1 MSFPPMM
8 TEGAS
13 RAFKFAS
20 CLPSLGWEPV
30 VIGLHS
36 VSGPE
41 IEQVPFEIYYA
52 GKEYSTREVDA
63 GKLFRIVHG
72 LSEKKFS
79 VRGFSGSNG
88 LGSVEKNWLKK
99 AKSLA
104 RKALDENPDIE
115 MIYAQAPSFAPHM
128 LAFELSGENHL
139 PVIFDCTG
147 PFASNRLE
155 KTIMHSGHCV
165 IMPSRELK
173 EFFLR
178 KYRGEIFHEDISI
191 VKNGYDPEVLRLC
204 GVDDEQGGLMR
215 WVFHVDR
222 VDRGND
228 LKRFFS
234 ALSSLVSAQPA
245 VRGVFSFAFTG
256 PGSLVVSR
264 YAKKYGLEDLIEADA
279 VWSYRHELE
288 LWMGADIICLVL
300 GSAEGNGAFIPERLF
315 DTPGMQASIAG
326 IVPDGLSKQF
336 ILDVGGRTVPID
348 QSEAI
353 AGFLQES
360 FTLWRSRQLPVV
372 REAATESYHIRSTMQ
387 DFIREVAVRLPVA

>member
-1 MSFPPMM
+1 MNFPPMM

-20 CLPSLGWEPV
+20 CLPSLGWEPI

-52 GKEYSTREVDA
+52 GKEYSTGETDA

-72 LSEKKFS
+72 LSEKKRS
-79 VRGFSGSNG
+79 VRGFSGSSG
-88 LGSVEKNWLKK
+88 LCSVEKNWLKK

-115 MIYAQAPSFAPHM
+115 MIYAQAPFFAPHK

-139 PVIFDCTG
+139 PVMFDCIG
-147 PFASNRLE
+147 PFAPNRLE

-165 IMPSRELK
+165 TMPSRELK

-178 KYRGEIFHEDISI
+178 KYQGEIFHDDISI
-191 VKNGYDPEVLRLC
+191 VKNGYDPEALQLC
-204 GVDDEQGGLMR
+204 GAEEEQGGLMR
-215 WVFHVDR
+215 WVFHVDM
-222 VDRGND
+222 VDGRND

-234 ALSSLVSAQPA
+234 ALSSLVGSQPA
-245 VRGVFSFAFTG
+245 VRGAFSFAFTG
-256 PGSLVVSR
+256 SGSRDVRR
-264 YAKKYGLEDLIEADA
+264 YAEKYGLDDRIEADA
-279 VWSYRHELE
+279 VWSHRRELE
-288 LWMGADIICLVL
+288 LCKRADIVCLVL
-300 GSAEGNGAFIPERLF
+300 GSAEGHEVSIPERLF
-315 DTPGMQASIAG
+315 DTLGTHASIAG

-336 ILDVGGRTVPID
+336 ILDTGGRTVPID
-348 QSEAI
+348 QPEAI

-360 FTLWRSRQLPVV
+360 FILWRSRQLPAVS
-372 REAATESYHIRSTMQ
+372 EAAADSYHIRSTMQ

>member
-1 MSFPPMM
+1 MNFPPMM

-52 GKEYSTREVDA
+52 GKEYSTGETDA
-63 GKLFRIVHG
+63 GTLFRIVHG

-79 VRGFSGSNG
+79 LRGFSGSSG

-115 MIYAQAPSFAPHM
+115 MIYAQAPSFASHM
-128 LAFELSGENHL
+128 LAFELSSERHL
-139 PVIFDCTG
+139 PVMFDCIG
-147 PFASNRLE
+147 PFAPKKLE

-178 KYRGEIFHEDISI
+178 KYQGEIFHDDISI
-191 VKNGYDPEVLRLC
+191 VKNGYDPDALRFC
-204 GVDDEQGGLMR
+204 GAGDEQGGLMR
-215 WVFHVDR
+215 WVFHVDM
-222 VDRGND
+222 VDGGND

-234 ALSSLVSAQPA
+234 ALSSLVGSQPA
-245 VRGVFSFAFTG
+245 VRGAFSFAFTG
-256 PGSLVVSR
+256 PGSRDVRR
-264 YAKKYGLEDLIEADA
+264 YAKKHGLDDLIEADA
-279 VWSYRHELE
+279 VWSHRRELE
-288 LWMGADIICLVL
+288 LCMCADIVCLVL
-300 GSAEGNGAFIPERLF
+300 GSVEGHEVYIPERLF
-315 DTPGMQASIAG
+315 DTPGMHVSIAG
-326 IVPDGLSKQF
+326 IVPEGLSKQF
-336 ILDVGGRTVPID
+336 ILDAGGRTAPIG
-348 QSEAI
+348 QPEAI

-360 FTLWRSRQLPVV
+360 FTLWRSRQLPAV
-372 REAATESYHIRSTMQ
+372 REAAAESCHIRSTMQ
-387 DFIREVAVRLPVA
+387 DFIREMAVRLPVA

>member
-1 MSFPPMM
+1 MKKILFLCMSFPPMM

-115 MIYAQAPSFAPHM
+115 MIYAQAPSFAP
-128 LAFELSGENHL
+128 
-139 PVIFDCTG
+139 
-147 PFASNRLE
+147 NRLE

-165 IMPSRELK
+165 TMPSRELK
-173 EFFLR
+173 ELFLR
-178 KYRGEIFHEDISI
+178 KYQGEIFHDDISI
-191 VKNGYDPEVLRLC
+191 VKNGYDPEALQLC
-204 GVDDEQGGLMR
+204 GAEEEQGGLMR

-256 PGSLVVSR
+256 SGSRDVRR

-300 GSAEGNGAFIPERLF
+300 GSAEGNGVFIPERLF

-326 IVPDGLSKQF
+326 IVPDGLSKQC